1 MKFIQAVFFVSLFS
15 ISARCQPYL
24 NIANF
29 QFGKYEPSMV
39 YKGSNDWETT
49 TDYIDFNINLP
60 IRFNAKK
67 LLLIS
72 PRWMQKSYFSESPI
86 IQNITNSTSVMV
98 DGTSTFNSTYNTL
111 MFPVSWIQTL
121 KDTTK
126 KIVISGIYRFN
137 YEKRLNPSGSND
149 QIGGAIIYSKK
160 YSKKFGWQAGLYYNR
175 ETFGDLF
182 LPLVGVDWHPTDR
195 LFCWVLLPQYAVIDY
210 MIVPTFHVGFG
221 VRGIQE
227 SYTEIGQQNYFSF
240 SEGHLRL
247 YADYYIP
254 KTSFVLTL
262 EVGNTV
268 AREFT
273 FFNNDLKNNSE
284 TKINPTESIFSRVGI
299 AYRIVTDK
307 AFKTKPSPSH

>member
-1 MKFIQAVFFVSLFS
+1 MKFKQALFFVSLFS

-29 QFGKYEPSMV
+29 QFGKYEPSTV
-39 YKGSNDWETT
+39 YTGSNDWETT

-60 IRFNAKK
+60 IRFKSK
-67 LLLIS
+67 QLLLIS

-86 IQNITNSTSVMV
+86 IQNLTNGTSVV
-98 DGTSTFNSTYNTL
+98 LDGTSTFNSTYNSL
-111 MFPVSWIQTL
+111 MFPVSWVQPL

-137 YEKRLNPSGSND
+137 YEKRLNPSSSND

-160 YSKKFGWQAGLYYNR
+160 HSKKFGWQAGLYYNR
-175 ETFGDLF
+175 ETFGNLF
-182 LPLVGVDWHPTDR
+182 LPLVGVDWHPSDR
-195 LFCWVLLPQYAVIDY
+195 IFCWALLPQYAVIDY
-210 MIVPTFHVGFG
+210 MVAPSIHVGFG
-221 VRGIQE
+221 FRGIQE
-227 SYTEIGQQNYFSF
+227 SYTENGLQNHFNF

-254 KTSFVLTL
+254 KTSFVLTF

-268 AREFT
+268 AREFV
-273 FFNNDLKNNSE
+273 FNNQDNGKNSQ
-284 TKINPTESIFSRVGI
+284 TKIYPTESMFSRVGI
-299 AYRIVTDK
+299 AYRFVTDK
-307 AFKTKPSPSH
+307 AFRTKSMSSQ